1 MIPILPQASTLT
13 SHVLLT
19 PGFTSPSVIC
29 SIVGNLVMSQA
40 CQTKDR
46 LFEPQSG
53 HFFVS
58 IYCFYSMPLFQ
69 GKVQH
74 PDPDIII
81 LDVTRWHRV
90 LNLVPKL

>member
-13 SHVLLT
+13 SHVPLT

-53 HFFVS
+53 HFLFLFIVS
-58 IYCFYSMPLFQ
+58 IVCPNL
-69 GKVQH
+69 KVKHSSQSL
-74 PDPDIII
+74 I
-81 LDVTRWHRV
+81 
-90 LNLVPKL
+90 